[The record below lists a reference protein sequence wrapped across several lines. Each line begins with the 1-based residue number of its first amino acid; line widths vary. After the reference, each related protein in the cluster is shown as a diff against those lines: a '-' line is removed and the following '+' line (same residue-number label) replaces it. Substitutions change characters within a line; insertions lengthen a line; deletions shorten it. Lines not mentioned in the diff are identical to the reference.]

1 MVDVHAQTCIHAQAR
16 WGACVYTSLC
26 VHVTYIENTNK
37 INDTLYR
44 EFKKKKNEKNAQIE
58 KLNILLGHVGGFK
71 WMFFWMCWPSSFAQ
85 SAPHFSNELC
95 SS

>member
-1 MVDVHAQTCIHAQAR
+1 MFVVVDRAVKRIQHNPFIYFSMVD
-16 WGACVYTSLC
+16 

-44 EFKKKKNEKNAQIE
+44 EFKKKNEKNAQIE

-71 WMFFWMCWPSSFAQ
+71 WMFFWMCWSSSFAQ
-85 SAPHFSNELC
+85 REPHFSNELC